1 MVVIGLAGGI
11 GTGKSEVARI
21 LGELG
26 AVVLEA
32 DRMGHA
38 VYLPNSDGFREV
50 VDTFGEDV
58 VGEDGEI
65 DRRAL
70 GGKVFGNPEAMEKL
84 NGIAW
89 PRIKQMLAD
98 GIKEQQEA
106 GTQVVVMD
114 AAIMIEAGWT
124 DLSDE
129 VWVTAAPVEAGHSEG
144 AGSQQPLGGADTLSH
159 RFQMSTEE
167 RVKHAHAVVD
177 NDGDIEDLRNKVK
190 ELWEN
195 RLVSKGLVGGQND

>member
-26 AVVLEA
+26 AAVLEA

-38 VYLPNSDGFREV
+38 VYLPDTDGFREV
-50 VDTFGEDV
+50 VATFGDDV
-58 VGEDGEI
+58 VGENGEI
-65 DRRAL
+65 DRRVL
-70 GGKVFGNPEAMEKL
+70 GSKVFGNPEALEKL
-84 NGIAW
+84 NQIAW

-98 GIKEQQEA
+98 GIKEQQAA
-106 GTQVVVMD
+106 GAQVVVMD

-129 VWVTAAPVEAGHSEG
+129 VWVTSAPIEHVIQRVQARNNLTEEQIRSRVD
-144 AGSQQPLGGADTLSH
+144 S
-159 RFQMSTEE
+159 QMSTEE
-167 RVKHAHAVVD
+167 RVKHAHAVVE
-177 NDGDIEDLRNKVK
+177 NDGDLDDLRNKVK
-190 ELWEN
+190 DMWQN
-195 RLVSKGLVGGQND
+195 RLVSKGLVGG

>member
-32 DRMGHA
+32 DQMGHR
-38 VYLPNSDGFREV
+38 VYLPGTDGFREV
-50 VDTFGEDV
+50 VEAFGEDV
-58 VGEDGEI
+58 VGENGEI

-89 PRIKQMLAD
+89 PKIKQMLAD
-98 GIKEQQEA
+98 GIKENQDA
-106 GTQVVVMD
+106 GAQVVVMD

-129 VWVTAAPVEAGHSEG
+129 VWVTSAPIEQVIQRVQARNNLPEEQIRARIDS
-144 AGSQQPLGGADTLSH
+144 
-159 RFQMSTEE
+159 QMSTEE
-167 RVKHAHAVVD
+167 RVKHADAVVE
-177 NDGDIEDLRNKVK
+177 NDGDLDALRNKVK
-190 ELWEN
+190 EMWQN
-195 RLVSKGLVGGQND
+195 RLVSKGLVGG

>member
-26 AVVLEA
+26 AAVLEA

-38 VYLPNSDGFREV
+38 VYLPDTDGFREV
-50 VDTFGEDV
+50 VATFGDDV
-58 VGEDGEI
+58 VGENGEI
-65 DRRAL
+65 DRRVL
-70 GGKVFGNPEAMEKL
+70 GSKVFGNPEAMEKL
-84 NGIAW
+84 NQIAW

-98 GIKEQQEA
+98 GIKEQQAA
-106 GTQVVVMD
+106 GAQVIVMD

-129 VWVTAAPVEAGHSEG
+129 VWVTSAPIEHVIQRVQARNNLTEEQIRSRVN
-144 AGSQQPLGGADTLSH
+144 S
-159 RFQMSTEE
+159 QMSTEE
-167 RVKHAHAVVD
+167 RVKHAHAVVE
-177 NDGDIEDLRNKVK
+177 NDGGLEDLQNKVK
-190 ELWEN
+190 ELWQN
-195 RLVSKGLVGGQND
+195 RLVSKGLVGG

>member
-106 GTQVVVMD
+106 GAQVVVMD

-129 VWVTAAPVEAGHSEG
+129 VWVTAAPVEQVIQRVQARNNLSEEQIR
-144 AGSQQPLGGADTLSH
+144 SRIDS
-159 RFQMSTEE
+159 QMSTEE

-195 RLVSKGLVGGQND
+195 RLVSKGLVGGQNG

>member
-32 DRMGHA
+32 DQMGHR
-38 VYLPNSDGFREV
+38 VYLPGTDGFREV
-50 VDTFGEDV
+50 VEAFGEDV
-58 VGEDGEI
+58 VGENGEI

-70 GGKVFGNPEAMEKL
+70 GGKVFGNPEALEKL

-89 PRIKQMLAD
+89 PKIKQMLAD
-98 GIKEQQEA
+98 GIKENQDA
-106 GTQVVVMD
+106 GAQVVVMD

-129 VWVTAAPVEAGHSEG
+129 VWVTSAPVEHVIQRVQARNNLPEEQIRARIDS
-144 AGSQQPLGGADTLSH
+144 
-159 RFQMSTEE
+159 QMSTEE
-167 RVKHAHAVVD
+167 RVKHADAVVE
-177 NDGDIEDLRNKVK
+177 NDGDLDALRSKVN
-190 ELWEN
+190 ELWQN
-195 RLVSKGLVGGQND
+195 RLVSKGLVGG

>member
-26 AVVLEA
+26 AIVLEA

-98 GIKEQQEA
+98 GIKENQEA
-106 GTQVVVMD
+106 GAQVVVMD

-129 VWVTAAPVEAGHSEG
+129 V
-144 AGSQQPLGGADTLSH
+144 
-159 RFQMSTEE
+159 
-167 RVKHAHAVVD
+167 
-177 NDGDIEDLRNKVK
+177 
-190 ELWEN
+190 
-195 RLVSKGLVGGQND
+195 

>member
-32 DRMGHA
+32 DQMGHR
-38 VYLPNSDGFREV
+38 VYLPDTDGFREV
-50 VDTFGEDV
+50 VEAFGEDV
-58 VGEDGEI
+58 VGENGEI

-70 GGKVFGNPEAMEKL
+70 GGKVFGNPEALEKL

-89 PRIKQMLAD
+89 PKIKQMLAD
-98 GIKEQQEA
+98 GIKENQDA
-106 GTQVVVMD
+106 GAQVVVMD

-129 VWVTAAPVEAGHSEG
+129 VWVTSAPVEHVIQRVQARNNLPEEQIRARIDS
-144 AGSQQPLGGADTLSH
+144 
-159 RFQMSTEE
+159 QMSTEE
-167 RVKHAHAVVD
+167 RVKHADAVVE
-177 NDGDIEDLRNKVK
+177 NDGDLDALRNKVN
-190 ELWEN
+190 ELWQN
-195 RLVSKGLVGGQND
+195 RLVSKGLVGG